1 MDRATLRELNELTG
15 EGTQTYIKKDDTM
28 PVTGDF
34 YRVVCVTND
43 VRIDAISIKG
53 TAINLGLSGLTCPS
67 GVEFHNVTSIT
78 LNNSI
83 EQDVCVVAYT
93 APALTGSIE

>member
-34 YRVVCVTND
+34 YRVVCATND
-43 VRIDAISIKG
+43 VKINAISIKG
-53 TAINLGLSGLTCPS
+53 TAINLGSGITCPA

-78 LNNSI
+78 LDDSI
-83 EQDVCVVAYT
+83 EQDVVVVAYT

>member
-34 YRVVCVTND
+34 YRVVCATND
-43 VRIDAISIKG
+43 VKINAISIKG
-53 TAINLGLSGLTCPS
+53 TAINLGSGITCPA

-78 LNNSI
+78 LDDSI
-83 EQDVCVVAYT
+83 EQDVAVVAYT
-93 APALTGSIE
+93 APALTGNIE